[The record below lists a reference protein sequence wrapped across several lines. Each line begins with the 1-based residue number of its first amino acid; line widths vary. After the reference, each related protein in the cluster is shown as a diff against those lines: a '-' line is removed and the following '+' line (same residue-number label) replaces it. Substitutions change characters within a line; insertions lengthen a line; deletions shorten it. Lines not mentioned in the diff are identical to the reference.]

1 MSEFSV
7 SKAIITG
14 GAQGIGFAIAHR
26 LSSEGLTVSVLD
38 INEGGAKDAAEKITA
53 DTGNAAYGFACNV
66 ADRPAGAP
74 GVRARPPTA
83 MGGLDT
89 YIGNAGIT
97 RDKMFHKLTDEDWDA
112 VISVNLTGVFAGI
125 QASAPYLRTEG
136 PGRVVLISSIVA
148 KMGNLGQ
155 MNYIAAKA
163 GVVGLVRSGA
173 TELARFGTTVNG
185 IRPGFI
191 ETPMTAAMPASAQA
205 VMTANPLGR
214 AGQPADIA
222 GAVAFLCSDDAL
234 VHHRPPAGRQR
245 RPRHVSPTLTPDAHP
260 GTSRGGRS
268 SCPGAPSSSAPPP
281 VAPIN
286 CVGAATHRADQL
298 RRRG

>member
-7 SKAIITG
+7 SRAVITG
-14 GAQGIGFAIAHR
+14 GAQGIGFSIAHR
-26 LSSEGLTVSVLD
+26 LSTEGMTVSVLD
-38 INEGGAKDAAEKITA
+38 INESGAKDAAEKITA
-53 DTGNAAYGFACNV
+53 DTGNPAYGLACNV
-66 ADRPAGAP
+66 ADRAA
-74 GVRARPPTA
+74 VHRVFDQAAEA

-112 VISVNLTGVFAGI
+112 VISVNLTGVFAGM
-125 QASAPYLRTEG
+125 QAAAPYLRTPG

-173 TELARFGTTVNG
+173 TELARFATTVNG

-205 VMTANPLGR
+205 IMTANPLGR
-214 AGQPADIA
+214 AGQPSDIA
-222 GAVAFLCSDDAL
+222 GAVAFLCSDDASFITGHL
-234 VHHRPPAGRQR
+234 LDVN
-245 RPRHVSPTLTPDAHP
+245 
-260 GTSRGGRS
+260 GGQ
-268 SCPGAPSSSAPPP
+268 
-281 VAPIN
+281 
-286 CVGAATHRADQL
+286 DM
-298 RRRG
+298 